1 LVERANRTLS
11 RLARTMMLDSQLP
24 TEFWA
29 LALSHAAFI
38 SNRVCHTH
46 SRQTPFEKVFRKRP
60 DLSNL
65 KVWGCP
71 GVVHVEDKF
80 LPKDISLP
88 HATAGIFVGYDHKSP
103 SYLFYMP
110 ATQRLL
116 PRRDAVL
123 FEDRP
128 GVLLP
133 EVGADCSRVN
143 DPSKQSVRTTKV
155 LSQVK
160 YAAIYL
166 PT

>member
-1 LVERANRTLS
+1 MTDWGTEFMGEFEQFCIDKQIKIEHSCPYSAWQNGLVERANRTLS

-71 GVVHVEDKF
+71 GVVHVEDKSAAPPEPALDPPPRPPGTTSYPPAF
-80 LPKDISLP
+80 TTFPL
-88 HATAGIFVGYDHKSP
+88 AT
-103 SYLFYMP
+103 
-110 ATQRLL
+110 
-116 PRRDAVL
+116 
-123 FEDRP
+123 
-128 GVLLP
+128 
-133 EVGADCSRVN
+133 
-143 DPSKQSVRTTKV
+143 
-155 LSQVK
+155 
-160 YAAIYL
+160 
-166 PT
+166 